1 MTVDRL
7 PRENNRF
14 ELLCWQIELFDNRRA
29 GLENRASIT
38 VSITALVFGGFI
50 FLVQQTLPGITLYSR
65 EQKFLLLTLI
75 VLVTVLLTLSL
86 VASALAIASVYH
98 RRSNLHGSNMPA
110 RLFFYPHGTFEQL
123 NDFTSYQEHYNGV
136 STGEMM
142 SYMLGELWAISRE
155 YQDRHKN
162 LRWAV
167 RLLLASV
174 VVMFTIIVF
183 LFRVS

>member
-1 MTVDRL
+1 MAVDRL

-14 ELLCWQIELFDNRRA
+14 ELLCWQIELFDNRRS

-50 FLVQQTLPGITLYSR
+50 FLVQQALPGITLYTR
-65 EQKFLLLTLI
+65 NQKLLLLTLI

-86 VASALAIASVYH
+86 AASALAIANVYYRH
-98 RRSNLHGSNMPA
+98 SRQHGDNMPV
-110 RLFFYPHGTFEQL
+110 RLFFYPAGTFEQFR
-123 NDFTSYQEHYNGV
+123 DFNSYETHYKDASAGD
-136 STGEMM
+136 MM

-167 RLLLASV
+167 RLLLSSV
-174 VVMFTIIVF
+174 IVMFTIVIF
-183 LFRVS
+183 LFKVS